1 MTEQG
6 TRDDKLA
13 ELHEQI
19 AAGVAALADSDQWA
33 AMLATAARFP
43 RYSLNN
49 LLLIAAQAPGA
60 TRVCG
65 FRAWQ
70 QLGRQVRKGEKGI
83 RILAPVTYRTA
94 APGGDPTT
102 AAGAT
107 PASSTEADGAG
118 TGPRQLVG
126 FRVAHVF
133 DIAQTDGAPL
143 PQGPAVTPAAGDAP
157 DGLWAGLADQVAGH
171 GYTVERGDC
180 GQALGWTDGAT
191 RSVRVGAGLDDAQAA
206 TTLTHELAHIQCGHV
221 GDTTRTRARQEIE
234 AESVACI
241 VTGAAG
247 MVVDPYAIHYVTG
260 WAGGDADKV
269 RAAATAVLTA
279 ARTILDALA
288 PSLAPETTQA

>member
-1 MTEQG
+1 MTEQA
-6 TRDDKLA
+6 TREDRLA

-19 AAGVAALADSDQWA
+19 AEGVAALANSDQWA
-33 AMLATAARFP
+33 AMLVTAVRFP

-49 LLLIAAQAPGA
+49 LLLIAAQAPNA

-70 QLGRQVRKGEKGI
+70 QMGRQVRKGEKGI

-94 APGGDPTT
+94 GTVSDPVAAPVE
-102 AAGAT
+102 
-107 PASSTEADGAG
+107 STKGDGALAG
-118 TGPRQLVG
+118 HRQLVG

-133 DIAQTDGAPL
+133 DVTQTDGAPL
-143 PQGPAVTPAAGDAP
+143 PHDPAGTPAGGDAP
-157 DGLWAGLADQVAGH
+157 AGLWVGLADQVAGH
-171 GYTVERGDC
+171 GYALERGDC
-180 GQALGWTDGAT
+180 GSALGWTNGT
-191 RSVRVGAGLDDAQAA
+191 TQSVRIGAALDDAQAV
-206 TTLTHELAHIQCGHV
+206 TTLAHELAHIQCGHI
-221 GDTTRTRARQEIE
+221 GNGNRSQARQEIE

-247 MVVDPYAIHYVTG
+247 MAIDPYAIHYVTG
-260 WAGGDADKV
+260 WAGGDAEKV

-288 PSLAPETTQA
+288 LHLASDASQDH